1 MQTKRIHQNPMSPIP
16 LSAALQGQ
24 KLSNWQRP
32 LTGLVVAWVVAAAP
46 VALAD
51 TPSWFSDGRPTKA
64 AHEAIDL
71 MSNAAEDG
79 LEASDYGVESLRK
92 AVEKTSGKPWQA
104 DDRIVQLD
112 QALTAATQRYLRDL
126 HSGRVDPQ
134 KLAGDYTPAS
144 PPGFDPDAVLLSAIA
159 NGRLT
164 ETARRAAPPFAQY
177 LELQEALARYRKL
190 VGNPAWQAPLPPP
203 SDGKLS
209 PGQPYAGIPVLAQRL
224 RLLGDL
230 LGDLPADSTLPT
242 RYDGNLVEAVRAFQE
257 RHGLTPDGV
266 VGKGTLEQLNSAP
279 SVRVRQ
285 LELALERLRW
295 TPVPQA
301 TRAIIVNVPEFRLRG
316 YEIRDGNLEPKVAMN
331 VIVGNAGKTRTPIF
345 EAEMQYIEF
354 SPYWNI
360 PPSIIRG
367 ETLPKLR
374 RDPAYFDQQGFE
386 FVGRDGKASNSFS
399 EDHLDAVKRGEM
411 RIRQKP
417 GAKNALGDI
426 KFVFPNS
433 DNIYLHHTPTP
444 QLFKRDRRDF
454 SHGCIRV
461 EAPVELAK
469 FILADEPE
477 WTEERIVQAMSRGKS
492 TTMRLQEPFP
502 VIIAY
507 STAVVRDGKVHFFP
521 DLYGHDKVLDAALRQ
536 HSRGRQTFNQSEISA
551 ESTN

>member
-1 MQTKRIHQNPMSPIP
+1 MPTKHIHQNFMSPTPIP
-16 LSAALQGQ
+16 GSPLRR
-24 KLSNWQRP
+24 KLDKWHLP
-32 LTGLVVAWVVAAAP
+32 LTGLAISWVIGAAA

-51 TPSWFSDGRPTKA
+51 TPSWFSDGRPTNA
-64 AHEAIDL
+64 AHEAIKL
-71 MSNAAEDG
+71 LNNAAEDG
-79 LEASDYGVESLRK
+79 LEASDYGAEHLRN
-92 AVEKTSGKPWQA
+92 AVEKTSGNPLQSGDLVA
-104 DDRIVQLD
+104 RLD
-112 QALTAATQRYLRDL
+112 QALTSATRRYLLDL

-134 KLAGDYTPAS
+134 QLAGNYTAAS
-144 PPGFDPDAVLLSAIA
+144 PPGFDPDAVLLAVLA
-159 NGRLT
+159 DGRLT
-164 ETARRAAPPFAQY
+164 EAARRAAPPFAQY

-190 VGNPAWQAPLPPP
+190 AGNPAWRAPLPPP
-203 SDGKLS
+203 FDGKLS
-209 PGQPYAGIPVLAQRL
+209 PGQAYGGIPVLGQRL
-224 RLLGDL
+224 HLF
-230 LGDLPADSTLPT
+230 GDLPADATLPP
-242 RYDGNLVEAVRAFQE
+242 RYEGVLVEAIRAFQE

-266 VGKGTLEQLNSAP
+266 VGKGTLEQLNTAP
-279 SVRVRQ
+279 AVRVRQ

-295 TPVPQA
+295 TRLPQA
-301 TRAIIVNVPEFRLRG
+301 ARAIIVNVPEFMLRA
-316 YEIRDGNLEPKVAMN
+316 YEIRDGKFEMKVAMN
-331 VIVGNAGKTRTPIF
+331 VIVGNARKTRTPIF

-386 FVGRDGKASNSFS
+386 FVGRDGKASSSFS
-399 EDHLDAVKRGEM
+399 EEKLDAVQRGEM
-411 RIRQKP
+411 RIRQRP
-417 GAKNALGDI
+417 GARNALGDI

-477 WTEERIVQAMSRGKS
+477 WTEERIIQTMTSGKS
-492 TTMRLQEPFP
+492 TTLRLQEPFP

-507 STAVVRDGKVHFFP
+507 STAVVRNGKVHFFP
-521 DLYGHDKVLDAALRQ
+521 DIYGHDKVLDEALRQ
-536 HSRGRQTFNQSEISA
+536 HSRGRQSFNQSEISA